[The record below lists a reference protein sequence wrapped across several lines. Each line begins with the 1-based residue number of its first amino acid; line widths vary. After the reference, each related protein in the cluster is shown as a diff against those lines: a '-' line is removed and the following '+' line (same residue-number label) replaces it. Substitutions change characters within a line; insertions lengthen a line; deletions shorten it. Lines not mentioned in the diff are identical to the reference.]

1 MPINIV
7 KKYVETTIEK
17 SNGETIKNEIPDIGL
32 RLENIS
38 SGGVYVKS
46 VVRFLLLIGQK
57 FKPGDQIIKIDGKT
71 VKKNST
77 QSA

>member
-1 MPINIV
+1 MLKQQL
-7 KKYVETTIEK
+7 KKVMEK
-17 SNGETIKNEIPDIGL
+17 QLKMKFLIL
-32 RLENIS
+32 VY